1 MRNRQK
7 LITCIVRE
15 AYAARA
21 AAALREKFGL
31 QTLNHHFARG
41 IGKSSPLVR
50 RGIGEKTEKVV
61 LSVVVDSRSANKVFE
76 FLYHAAEINR
86 PRGGLIFMNS
96 VHSVAFETMEIPE
109 NDANADEEEEEKEKK
124 EKI

>member
-1 MRNRQK
+1 MRSKQK

-15 AYAARA
+15 SYAIRS

-61 LSVVVDSRSANKVFE
+61 LSVVVDSKIANKVFE
-76 FLYHAAEINR
+76 FLYHEAEINR
-86 PRGGLIFMNS
+86 PRGGMIFMNAI
-96 VHSVAFETMEIPE
+96 HSLAFEPVEISI
-109 NDANADEEEEEKEKK
+109 DEKK
-124 EKI
+124 EEAPE

>member
-1 MRNRQK
+1 MKSSHK

-15 AYAARA
+15 AMANKG

-31 QTLNHHFARG
+31 QTIVHHFARG

-61 LSVVVDSRSANKVFE
+61 LNVVVDSALANKVFE
-76 FLYHAAEINR
+76 FLYHEVDINR
-86 PRGGLIFMNS
+86 PRGGMIFMNAI
-96 VHSVAFETMEIPE
+96 HSLAFLALEIPPPAE
-109 NDANADEEEEEKEKK
+109 PEKEK
-124 EKI
+124 E